1 MVCSVVDEPLW
12 MAWTSLSS
20 QLCAGLV
27 ALQGGRYTERIG
39 HAGACVLMCMHHA
52 TESQANARCARARA
66 GNGSQWSKMAQPL
79 LRSSAVFRRAIQA
92 CAEAVAPHGLNLL
105 AEFEAEGGWSQP
117 AIAMVGLVAVQARG
131 RTFMQAARGSTAV
144 SP

>member
-1 MVCSVVDEPLW
+1 
-12 MAWTSLSS
+12 
-20 QLCAGLV
+20 
-27 ALQGGRYTERIG
+27 
-39 HAGACVLMCMHHA
+39 MHHA

-131 RTFMQAARGSTAV
+131 LPGAHARTSAALSSSFCCKQRGAAQQDAE
-144 SP
+144 